1 MRVNSSGR
9 IRKVTST
16 IFHFFERKAPCYIL
30 WMVTIRRISLNNY
43 PGFDYGGMFWFQN
56 LTEYPQAWTLAN
68 LSAGQFMMGVEDN
81 VSTWILPEFD
91 ISSTAVGTNW
101 VVSGGAGRSGSAAGA
116 LDSSAGAQASIKLEH
131 A

>member
-1 MRVNSSGR
+1 MVNPDRPFLEAPLQSLKSHNKMKKYTNFLRWHVLVSKLNRISS
-9 IRKVTST
+9 RKV
-16 IFHFFERKAPCYIL
+16 HKK
-30 WMVTIRRISLNNY
+30 
-43 PGFDYGGMFWFQN
+43 
-56 LTEYPQAWTLAN
+56 AWTLAN